1 MTLGES
7 IRGLI
12 ELERFIEMGEIITI
26 PMEVKE
32 HAMKEILVIIQ
43 ELEVPELLGD
53 SYVHV

>member
-12 ELERFIEMGEIITI
+12 ELERFIEMTEIVTI
-26 PMEVKE
+26 PMEAKE
-32 HAMKEILVIIQ
+32 QAMKEILVIIQ

>member
-12 ELERFIEMGEIITI
+12 ELGRFLEMGEIVAI
-26 PMEVKE
+26 PIEVKE

>member
-12 ELERFIEMGEIITI
+12 ELGRFIEMGEIVAI